1 MTWQQVLE
9 KFDHVV
15 ELAATNEIF
24 FIFKLKI
31 RECIWIKWETC
42 VQSLGQEGGSIPSS
56 SLPWGSIPMER
67 RMATHLPENSMDTGA
82 WQATVHEFTVH
93 PSGKWYY
100 PRLPCLWMLT
110 ACVEV
115 GTQTP
120 PTTLLSPLWL
130 ISTCHPNIPPFS
142 SCCHRPAWLTI
153 SHLANPHSLQAGFHA
168 QIHPP
173 QDFCCNASRWTSF

>member
-1 MTWQQVLE
+1 MTWHQVLE

-42 VQSLGQEGGSIPSS
+42 VQSLGQEEGSIPSS

-67 RMATHLPENSMDTGA
+67 GMATHLPREFHGHRSLAGYSP
-82 WQATVHEFTVH
+82 WVHCSSFRQVVLSKAPLSLDAH
-93 PSGKWYY
+93 SLCWGRNPD
-100 PRLPCLWMLT
+100 
-110 ACVEV
+110 
-115 GTQTP
+115 P